1 MRKILSYSNHILY
14 TILLASIFSCAD
26 VEKSDIKPNDDI
38 VVETPSTS
46 DSPEETPPEETPE
59 ITECIL
65 GLSNVEEGE
74 TISINCLLDLEEKT
88 IMLPKNVTLSYDGGD
103 IINGTL
109 NFSNTGQI
117 DGRLLNSSLKIDG
130 DAQLINTEFEFT
142 PSRWGI
148 IEGKVNDDVARRNR
162 DILEESMFLIKELG
176 GQKFSIDKMDAYF
189 KVDEPSGKPVPSLA
203 AINVPSDYHLLMSDN
218 THLRMQPNAYKR
230 PDLIG
235 LHRITNTIIEGGF
248 LHGDRDEHD
257 YSSGGTHEWG
267 HTITILGSTNI
278 TIQGVTS
285 MDATGDGMTISSFG
299 HAFDPHYT
307 PCDNILITDCK
318 IIRSRRNGIGSG
330 DGRNVLI
337 EKNEFIDVGQDTD
350 KSTGTP
356 PRMAI
361 DIEAH
366 NRDGKI
372 FQIAKDFTIR
382 NNKERGSVVM
392 SFYIASGYNIVI
404 EDNITESPISYFGTH
419 NSIIRNNEITAATDR
434 QRNNVIG
441 IWAGASITE
450 FTNYNNKI
458 YNNTVNGYAVGID
471 ILNFDNEVYNNT
483 IKNCRTGI
491 VLNTLKDSKIY
502 NNTIISN
509 RERSAGIASKPHTET
524 INNVIVEDNNI
535 EVVLQAFNFVEVND
549 KDGDTN
555 TFEIKNNKAKAEKTS
570 SFNFLSG
577 ITFSK
582 NELGG
587 GMRLVGAK
595 NSEFSNN
602 TITTTGDIH
611 GIDFSSL
618 NDNIKAIDNTIAIK
632 KGRAQCIRDKENNN
646 NLTIENNNCSQL

>member
-1 MRKILSYSNHILY
+1 MKKIFLLIFCTLSIISCSKD
-14 TILLASIFSCAD
+14 TISGPVI
-26 VEKSDIKPNDDI
+26 
-38 VVETPSTS
+38 
-46 DSPEETPPEETPE
+46 EETPE
-59 ITECIL
+59 EPTPEEPDNTAIKNC
-65 GLSNVEEGE
+65 GFDLSNVKENE
-74 TISINCLLDLEEKT
+74 TVLIDCNLDLEGKT
-88 IMLPKNVTLSYDGGD
+88 INLPKGVTVQFDKGE
-103 IINGTL
+103 IKNGTL
-109 NFSNTGQI
+109 NFTENG
-117 DGRLLNSSLKIDG
+117 KIDG
-130 DAQLINTEFEFT
+130 DLLNKNLTLKGKVQLTKNEFEFI
-142 PSRWGI
+142 PKKWGI
-148 IEGKVNDDVARRNR
+148 VEGKVNDEIARNNR
-162 DILEESMFLIKELG
+162 DILEENMFYIKDLG
-176 GQKFSIDKMDAYF
+176 ASKFIINKMDAYF

-203 AINVPSDYHLLMSDN
+203 AINVPSDYHLKMSNN
-218 THLRMQPNAYKR
+218 THLRMQPNSYKR
-230 PDLIG
+230 PDL
-235 LHRITNTIIEGGF
+235 LAAHRVTNVIIEGGI

-257 YSSGGTHEWG
+257 YSDGKTHEWG
-267 HTITILGSTNI
+267 HTLQLLGATNTTIKN
-278 TIQGVTS
+278 VTS
-285 MDATGDGMTISSFG
+285 MDATGDGITISSYG

-307 PCDNILITDCK
+307 PCDNILITGCK

-337 EKNEFIDVGQDTD
+337 EKNEFIDVGQNTD

-382 NNKERGSVVM
+382 NNIERGSVVM
-392 SFYIASGYNIVI
+392 SFYIASGYNIII
-404 EDNITESPISYFGTH
+404 EDNNTESPISYFGTH
-419 NSIIRNNEITAATDR
+419 NSIIRNNTITAATDR
-434 QRNNVIG
+434 QRNNIIG
-441 IWAGASITE
+441 IWAGSSTSE
-450 FTNYNNKI
+450 VTNYNNKI

-471 ILNFDNEVYNNT
+471 IVNFDNEVYDNT
-483 IKNCRTGI
+483 VKNCRTGI

-509 RERSAGIASKPHTET
+509 RERSAGIASKPQTET
-524 INNVIVEDNNI
+524 INNVIVEDNNV
-535 EVVLQAFNFVEVND
+535 EVVLQAFSFVEVND

-555 TFEIKNNKAKAEKTS
+555 TFEIKNNKTKAEKTS

-618 NDNIKAIDNTIAIK
+618 NDNIKAIDNTIIIK
-632 KGRAQCIRDKENNN
+632 KGRAQCVRDKEKNT
-646 NLTIENNNCSQL
+646 NLTISNNSCTQN